1 MHMLAPLQSGCRNN
15 RLTQYMKMNNMF
27 KQLNRYMYELQ
38 HLLWS
43 QVILLSSGGNLH
55 KKVSYYTTTDGMY
68 RICIIK

>member
-1 MHMLAPLQSGCRNN
+1 MHKAAPLKSGCRNN
-15 RLTQYMKMNNMF
+15 SLTQYMKMNKML
-27 KQLNRYMYELQ
+27 KQFNSSTNELQ

-55 KKVSYYTTTDGMY
+55 KKVSCYTTEGIY